1 MKFDEYLH
9 ARKNID
15 RKRDEI
21 AEIEALCESVTQ
33 DPSQEKVQS
42 SGTKD
47 RLGMLVT
54 KKIALEDELIVEI
67 IDALDVMMD
76 IEEEIGKLEDP
87 DEQIVMHD
95 RFIRGKSWAEIGA
108 DIGATGKTAQR
119 VKDRAI
125 AKMSFT
131 VP

>member
-33 DPSQEKVQS
+33 DPSQERVQS

-67 IDALDVMMD
+67 INALDVMMD

-95 RFIRGKSWAEIGA
+95 RFIRGKSWDEIGV